1 MLPTEVCY
9 VQQVKVLNVMSISWI
24 EMETM
29 LFVML
34 GLEDFKASLR
44 FL

>member
-1 MLPTEVCY
+1 MEEFY
-9 VQQVKVLNVMSISWI
+9 VQQVKALHVMLISWI

>member
-1 MLPTEVCY
+1 MEVFY
-9 VQQVKVLNVMSISWI
+9 VQQVKVLHVMLISWI

-34 GLEDFKASLR
+34 GLEDFKGSLR